1 MVKIKTPRWGWALT
15 GSGHFFKE
23 CLAMIGQLEDVDLF
37 VSRAAAEV
45 VRMYKQDLV
54 LPKSA
59 RVFRDT
65 TASSPPVGNFYYGVY
80 HTLVLA
86 PATSNTVA
94 KCVYGISD
102 NLATNVFAQAGKCRV
117 PAIVFACDTAPE
129 LETEA
134 PKGTVMVYPRR
145 IDLENTDRLKSF
157 DETDVVESL
166 SELEQAL
173 TRRKRE
179 LVGHG

>member
-1 MVKIKTPRWGWALT
+1 
-15 GSGHFFKE
+15 
-23 CLAMIGQLEDVDLF
+23 MIGQLEDVDLF

>member
-1 MVKIKTPRWGWALT
+1 MAKVKTPRWGWALT

-23 CLAMIGQLEDVDLF
+23 CLAMIRDLDEVDLF
-37 VSRAAAEV
+37 VTRAAAEV

-117 PAIVFACDTAPE
+117 PAIVFACDTGPE

-134 PKGTVMVYPRR
+134 PKGTVKVYPRR

-157 DETDVVESL
+157 DGTEVVETL
-166 SELEQAL
+166 SELEQTLA
-173 TRRKRE
+173 RRKRE
-179 LVGHG
+179 LAGHG

>member
-1 MVKIKTPRWGWALT
+1 MAKVQTPRWGWALT

-23 CLAMIGQLEDVDLF
+23 CLAVIRGLDAVDLF

-45 VRMYKQDLV
+45 VRMYRQDFS
-54 LPKSA
+54 LPKTA

-65 TASSPPVGNFYYGVY
+65 TASAAPVGAFYYGTY

-94 KCVYGISD
+94 KCVAGISD

-134 PKGTVMVYPRR
+134 PKGKVKVYPRR
-145 IDLENTDRLKSF
+145 IDLENTARLKSF
-157 DETDVVESL
+157 EATTVTETL
-166 SELEQAL
+166 AELQAAIAA
-173 TRRKRE
+173 RRRE
-179 LVGHG
+179 LAADG